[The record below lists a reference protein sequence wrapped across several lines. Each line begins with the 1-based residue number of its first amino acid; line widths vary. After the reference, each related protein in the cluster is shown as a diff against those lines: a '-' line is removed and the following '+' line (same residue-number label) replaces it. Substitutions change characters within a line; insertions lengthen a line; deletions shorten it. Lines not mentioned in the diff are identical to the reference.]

1 MRVLVT
7 GSTGFVGAYTVA
19 EALHA
24 GHDVT
29 TLVRPAS
36 EAPFAALAD
45 RPPHPCPGRPS

>member
-24 GHDVT
+24 GTPLD
-29 TLVRPAS
+29 RGW
-36 EAPFAALAD
+36 AARRLEIRVVD
-45 RPPHPCPGRPS
+45 GS